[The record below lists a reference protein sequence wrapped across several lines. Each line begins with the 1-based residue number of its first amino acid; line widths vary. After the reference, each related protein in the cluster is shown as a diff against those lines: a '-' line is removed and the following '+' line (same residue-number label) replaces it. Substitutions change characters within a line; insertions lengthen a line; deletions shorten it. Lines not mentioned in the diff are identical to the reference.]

1 MNYNLEMEK
10 QMDNIKEGSS
20 LLLHACCAPCSTACL
35 ERLADYFK
43 VTIFYYN
50 PNITDENEYKKR
62 IEEIK
67 KLLTLINPKYEVK
80 LLEGEYNP
88 KLFLDMSK
96 GLEMEPER
104 GKRCYKCYEM
114 RLKETANIATKLGF
128 NNFCTTLTL
137 SPHKNSDWINEIGEK
152 LDKEYESN
160 YLYSDFKKK
169 EGYKRSI
176 ELSKKY
182 DLYRQDYC
190 GCIYSKRDR
199 QAE

>member
-10 QMDNIKEGSS
+10 QMENIEEGSS

-35 ERLADYFK
+35 ERLANYFK

-50 PNITDENEYKKR
+50 PNITEKHEYQKR

-80 LLEGEYNP
+80 LLEGDYNP
-88 KLFLDMSK
+88 KVFLDMSK

-104 GKRCYKCYEM
+104 GKRCYKCYEL
-114 RLKETANIATKLGF
+114 RLKETAKIATKLGF

-190 GCIYSKRDR
+190 GCIYSKRDK